1 MLLPFVVFVLVAFV
15 VFIVA
20 VFIVVVLI
28 VIVVVFIVFVAVGFV
43 VAIFVVVLFIST
55 AQCSIPHHAWR
66 FPSHS
71 SINLKHHGATSI
83 QRWFIDL
90 VVIVFVVIVVF
101 SVILR
106 VWSDQTWPTVPNK
119 CVIKRCRIS

>member
-20 VFIVVVLI
+20 VFIVVVF
-28 VIVVVFIVFVAVGFV
+28 IVVVFIVFVAVCFV